1 MAGERFATAFGL
13 FIYPLLMY
21 MSIGVAIASE
31 AVASEEEDGDGEESD
46 EDCKCAGILCKLLA
60 IWVLDLL
67 LGCQQS
73 VVLLP
78 LTSMTYT
85 PFCSIMNV
93 PSNRKYGACIHKWA
107 SAGIPYGIPMLVG
120 GGLIGVLVKVV
131 LDLNTSNESEDDRN
145 KINAGKI
152 LCCGVGVGAAIIAFV
167 GLALFVIWVFGGLV
181 IGIWFEF
188 SSWEIFKDLGVFK
201 IILAPSTPIAIRLA
215 EILSLIMKAEIGG
228 GEVVEGA
235 NVGDV
240 AADLGYNPSS
250 LNVPNTSGAQDVEMS
265 INPGISPI
273 LQNVA

>member
-1 MAGERFATAFGL
+1 M
-13 FIYPLLMY
+13 
-21 MSIGVAIASE
+21 
-31 AVASEEEDGDGEESD
+31 
-46 EDCKCAGILCKLLA
+46 
-60 IWVLDLL
+60 
-67 LGCQQS
+67 
-73 VVLLP
+73 
-78 LTSMTYT
+78 
-85 PFCSIMNV
+85 
-93 PSNRKYGACIHKWA
+93 
-107 SAGIPYGIPMLVG
+107 
-120 GGLIGVLVKVV
+120 
-131 LDLNTSNESEDDRN
+131 
-145 KINAGKI
+145 
-152 LCCGVGVGAAIIAFV
+152 GVGAAIIAFV